1 MLKEEHIEKIE
12 LFTKKLSDKNSELS
26 LACKNEDKEKT
37 VLIFKD
43 LIRIKK
49 EMFDYVK
56 FLDEKIMTK
65 EEKLLWIRGFNNG

>member
-1 MLKEEHIEKIE
+1 VLKEEHIEKIE